1 MRFLAPARSELG
13 VATTFNFLGPL
24 ANPARVRR
32 QAVGVSDAAM
42 AERMLEALRALGA
55 ERALVF
61 RGDDGLD
68 ELTTTTTST
77 VNELL
82 DDGEIRRYTLD
93 PTDFGLT
100 PATSADLVGGDA
112 THNAARVHEVLAG
125 ETGPVRD
132 IAVLNAA
139 AAIVVAGIAPDIEAG
154 IEAAAAAIADG
165 SATKVLDA
173 LVRVSSEAQAATEG
187 EA

>member
-1 MRFLAPARSELG
+1 
-13 VATTFNFLGPL
+13 
-24 ANPARVRR
+24 
-32 QAVGVSDAAM
+32 M
-42 AERMLEALRALGA
+42 AERMLGALCELGTQ
-55 ERALVF
+55 RALVF

-82 DDGEIRRYTLD
+82 EGGELRSYTLD
-93 PTDFGLT
+93 PAALGLA
-100 PATSADLVGGDA
+100 PATTADLVGGDA
-112 THNAARVHEVLAG
+112 TQNAMRVQAVLAG

-139 AAIVVAGIAPDIEAG
+139 AAIVVADIAPDIGAG
-154 IEAAAAAIADG
+154 MEAATAAIADG

-173 LVRVSSEAQAATEG
+173 LVRVSNEVQAATEG